1 MREENRVLKKKY
13 NESHSD
19 ARRFA
24 KIMPDTFTDE
34 QKEKLIKETEGQEKL
49 LERWNTMDPEA
60 EDLYA

>member
-1 MREENRVLKKKY
+1 MLKKKY

-24 KIMPDTFTDE
+24 KIMSDTFTDE
-34 QKEKLIKETEGQEKL
+34 QKEKVIKETEEQDKL
-49 LERWNTMDPEA
+49 LESWNIMDPEA